1 MAKKISVSFKET
13 TKDTR
18 LYMFINGYLEDK
30 SSGIKKAISE
40 YYKEEIK
47 EFFKDE
53 YTSKK
58 ESEEIKESESN
69 NNLDILNF

>member
-1 MAKKISVSFKET
+1 MAKKMSVSFKET

-18 LYMFINGYLEDK
+18 LYMFINEYLEDK

-47 EFFKDE
+47 EFFKDKDN
-53 YTSKK
+53 SKK
-58 ESEEIKESESN
+58 ELEEIKESESN